1 MDALVTPALKTT
13 PHSAIG
19 RAAAA
24 VTNAHGW
31 RQRSIAFGAGFVSTL
46 AFAPFFAWP
55 VLFATLPVLVWL
67 IDGAHGSARPA
78 RASAIAA
85 WWFAFGYFFSGL
97 AWIGE
102 AFLVEAEIFAWLI
115 PFAITLLPAGMAL
128 FWALAGA
135 LAQRFWPVPQSDPG
149 PNSDPGQSTLNAI
162 RRVLILSAALG
173 LTEWLRGHLFTGFP
187 WNVPG
192 LALTYPLPL
201 MQSASVFGI
210 YGLTLW
216 AVFLCALPAVLLALP
231 GPSRWRTAAL
241 LSATPLLLAYL
252 LGSWHLAA
260 DPSPALPGVKV
271 RLVQPSVPQ
280 RDKWSGEKQAAIF
293 ADHLALSRMNPNGV
307 KDDLAGITHLIWPE
321 AAMPF
326 GPLDHPEALA
336 AIGHLL
342 PPNVYLLTGAL
353 RQITD
358 DATGAHKAYNSLLVL
373 GAGGG
378 LVTLYDK
385 VHLVPFGEYLPF
397 QAALEAIGLQSL
409 TRQRGGFATGPLPK
423 PLLAVPGLPLVS
435 PLICYEAIFPGEV
448 SGSTRPGLI
457 VIITND
463 GWFGNSTGPPQH
475 FHQARVRAVEQGMS
489 VIRSANNGTS
499 AVIDPEGRILRLLP
513 LDARGSIDS
522 LVPAARQPLV
532 YARLGDLIFWLNI
545 LLFFAAAL
553 FLQHAKLKPCPP
565 HVTPD

>member
-1 MDALVTPALKTT
+1 MEARVTPA
-13 PHSAIG
+13 PAPASAIG

-24 VTNAHGW
+24 VMSARGW
-31 RQRSIAFGAGFVSTL
+31 RQRGIAFAAGTVSTL
-46 AFAPFFAWP
+46 AFAPFFIWP
-55 VLFATLPVLVWL
+55 ILFATFPVLVWL
-67 IDGAHGSARPA
+67 IDGAQTAPKPV

-102 AFLVEAEIFAWLI
+102 AFLVEAEIFAWLL

-128 FWALAGA
+128 FWASAVGA
-135 LAQRFWPVPQSDPG
+135 AQRFWPPVAADPARR
-149 PNSDPGQSTLNAI
+149 TLDAI
-162 RRVLILSAALG
+162 RCVLILSAALG
-173 LTEWLRGHLFTGFP
+173 LAEWLRGHLFTGLP

-192 LALTYPLPL
+192 LALTYPLAM

-210 YGLTLW
+210 YGMTLW

-231 GPSRWRTAAL
+231 GPNRWRTPAL
-241 LSATPLLLAYL
+241 LSAGPLAVAYV

-260 DPSPALPGVKV
+260 DTSPVLPGVKV

-280 RDKWSGEKQAAIF
+280 RDKWSGAKQAGIF
-293 ADHLALSRMNPNGV
+293 ADHLALSRHDPSGV
-307 KDDLAGITHLIWPE
+307 KDDLVGITHLVWPE

-336 AIGHLL
+336 AIGQLL

-353 RQITD
+353 RQVTD
-358 DATGAHKAYNSLLVL
+358 EDTNTRKAYNSLLVL

-397 QAALEAIGLQSL
+397 QSTLEAIGLQSL
-409 TRQRGGFATGPLPK
+409 TRQRGGFAAGPSPK
-423 PLLAVPGLPLVS
+423 PLLAVPGLPPVAS
-435 PLICYEAIFPGEV
+435 LICYEAIFPGEV
-448 SGSTRPGLI
+448 TSGADRAGLI
-457 VIITND
+457 VIVTND

-475 FHQARVRAVEQGMS
+475 FHQARVRAVEQGLT
-489 VIRSANNGTS
+489 VIRSANNGIS
-499 AVIDPEGRILRLLP
+499 AVIDPEGRILGLLP
-513 LDARGSIDS
+513 LEARGSIDS
-522 LVPAARQPLV
+522 LIPGPRQRPV
-532 YARLGDLIFWLNI
+532 YARLGDLLFWLNTFA
-545 LLFFAAAL
+545 FFVLSL
-553 FLQHAKLKPCPP
+553 FLH
-565 HVTPD
+565 TRN